1 MTPQEIVSHL
11 HQINRQILQS
21 RADTQELMQ
30 ELKQEFNPEPL
41 LALMDAAAMRGFQF
55 GSNVA
60 MSMVQGALLVQLVR
74 LEGAR
79 KKRLE

>member
-21 RADTQELMQ
+21 HPDAQEI
-30 ELKQEFNPEPL
+30 NVEPL
-41 LALMDAAAMRGFQF
+41 LGLMDVAAMRGFQF